1 MDEKKIIE
9 LYDFFNNEGY
19 NIGDLDNFKRALLL
33 DSPQREEL
41 YNFFDAEGYNLGE
54 FDNFFLSP
62 SQDMVSESAAGGSE
76 QLTVQDP
83 QTEQFRN
90 TQAGSPPQTEQ
101 DTAIERAFGKN
112 EVTDFFGDLYRS
124 GVQGINQGATVDD
137 ALQLFAQGKNIS
149 DEDLQEYIGAVK
161 NMESFGPSEEMQDF
175 TKIYEDEGKGLYGF
189 IKGVYNNPSVLP
201 QLFTSSIAA
210 MLNPA
215 SLAAGAVGAAG
226 GTAIAPGVGTL
237 AGGIAGISGAL
248 ETGLSYTEFLKEE
261 LEKKGLGFDEEGI
274 RKILEDEDAM
284 DSIQN
289 KALGRGISIAAIDAL
304 TGGLA
309 AGVTRKAAL
318 KTTQIN
324 LGKLGRL
331 NISKPLAGSAGAG
344 VEAVG
349 GATGEAVAR
358 EVVGQEQDVAEVLFE
373 GATGL
378 STAPISIAL
387 GLSKPAKY
395 KLNGG
400 SATLKQVQTL
410 LNKGT
415 AQEIAATDISIE
427 NNSELKALAETKKKD
442 VILEQELKNVFPDIP
457 DEGIQELLPLEKRR
471 RALIDNP
478 TKSAKNEL
486 IKVDEKIDEIT
497 NKYTEDAVQKPSTEE
512 VDVSQP
518 PQDSPTVG
526 EGDAQGT
533 AVTRETETLETDQTT
548 EPAQEGEVE
557 TEVSETEEVE
567 TVDTPA
573 ESTVTEEDFVEL
585 KILADPD
592 VSVKNKNNAFNK
604 VVGRLTKKGKTLT
617 RTAAALIKKVK
628 TLDVNDPVGVK
639 NVLDKINKVFTD
651 ADTKQKID
659 KAKSLQNKISK
670 QTKNLKDNSMVMAAK
685 EFVLL
690 DPFLSDNL
698 DAFIKQAETINKG
711 LGKSTIGKDKV
722 KIKTPF
728 NIKQAQSFVLKQQ
741 KIEQKLKQQEQNQAY
756 ELLTGLSSK
765 DATLEDIRKALRPD
779 PNTTPAQQER
789 AQKKIEKNKAKIE
802 KGVQK
807 AFNNFKKAALGRIK
821 KPINQLTPSQKN
833 IIRDF
838 INIDI
843 DKLETTNQK
852 LEAIDGLVN
861 FAVNE
866 STGGMQSVVAKYNGI
881 VEAQKLKQE
890 GISAKPFTFV
900 TKFFGSKWLKWMA
913 STPNAFDLIFKSQSK
928 ARKAMKAMG
937 LSSLT
942 RSAATATRLTNNK
955 INQYVENFKTKK
967 ANGERYFSQQ
977 NTINRGLLAFMRRTV
992 DGTPAEQKSEFE
1004 RRKKIV
1010 EETISTLNSSSKK
1023 EFNNQGKL
1031 YDIAYKKLLAANQTI
1046 ESVESNA
1053 DPINLEGVEAVTETW
1068 RELRPDLQETG
1079 LNVYNMSLGEGVNY
1093 TPDNYSVIE
1102 QTTQEQIDFDKP
1114 FFNPSDTD
1122 YVYSKETG
1130 RLIPSKKPTSLKGK
1144 DKTRIVNLSFDTLYN
1159 RTLKDAYMDINIA
1172 PSIQQINGFR
1182 SSKFFNDI
1190 FPDQSTREIINDA
1203 INDYVAAKRSKLNI
1217 KGEDVKAIKSLNR
1230 LASIGVARALAGVT
1244 QPLKQLSPFMTT
1256 IANAGTSNT
1265 LAGIRLL
1272 SEPAV
1277 KQSLNKL
1284 GAGINLRGIESEASL
1299 ERENKII
1306 ENMSNS
1312 KGVNIDGLY
1321 KLSDE
1326 AIKQLLVKPD
1336 VFTAKASFLSYYLQ
1350 GLENQGVDINS
1361 LEWKNHNWNT
1371 EAVDF
1376 AQNQVDRQQNV
1387 SDPDLQGLLFRGKN
1401 LGTQILRKI
1410 LFPFAN
1416 FVTNQKTRMYADIVT
1431 LRNNPLPEERK
1442 AAVNSLIGLVGEA
1455 AYFNL
1460 LTYGIAQALNAMSYG
1475 FMDEDE
1481 TEEDAE
1487 KTKRYNIVSRAGNVL
1502 SDIAVPVPV
1511 LDDIVKENVN
1521 SFIDAVSQSDD
1532 PIQFFVR
1539 NEKDLFDLLG
1549 TLGIGI
1555 KEINQAKNLIL
1566 PGVTGVLK
1574 REYRGNK
1581 SEKKL
1586 TKEQQQFYLNSGLA
1600 YLAYSAGLLPAETKR
1615 FINTNI
1621 RILTKSP
1628 QTINKTLLKKV
1639 NPELYND
1646 LYGPGSASYNLKQL
1660 KKEFKK

>member
-9 LYDFFNNEGY
+9 LYDFFNDEGY

-137 ALQLFAQGKNIS
+137 ALQLFAQGKNVS

-189 IKGVYNNPSVLP
+189 IKGVVNNPSVLP

-261 LEKKGLGFDEEGI
+261 LEKKGLGFDKEGI

-318 KTTQIN
+318 KTT
-324 LGKLGRL
+324 KT
-331 NISKPLAGSAGAG
+331 LAGTLGVT

-349 GATGEAVAR
+349 GATGEALAR
-358 EVVGQEQDVAEVLFE
+358 EVAGQEQDVAEVLFE

-518 PQDSPTVG
+518 TQDSPTVG

-533 AVTRETETLETDQTT
+533 AVTRETETVETDQTT
-548 EPAQEGEVE
+548 EPAQESEVE

-890 GISAKPFTFV
+890 GISAKPF
-900 TKFFGSKWLKWMA
+900 KFIGNEFLGSKWLKWMA

-1079 LNVYNMSLGEGVNY
+1079 LNVYNMSLGEDVNY

-1371 EAVDF
+1371 DAVDF

-1455 AYFNL
+1455 AYFNF

-1481 TEEDAE
+1481 TEEEAE
-1487 KTKRYNIVSRAGNVL
+1487 KTKRYNFVSRAGNVL
-1502 SDIAVPVPV
+1502 SDIAVPIPV
-1511 LDDIVKENVN
+1511 LDDIVKENAN
-1521 SFIDAVSQSDD
+1521 SFIDAVFQSDD
-1532 PIQFFVR
+1532 PIQFFVK
-1539 NEKDLFDLLG
+1539 NEKDLIDQLG

-1555 KEINQAKNLIL
+1555 KEIAQAKNLIL

-1586 TKEQQQFYLNSGLA
+1586 TKEQQQFYLNSGLV
-1600 YLAYSAGLLPAETKR
+1600 YLAYSAGLLPAEIKR

-1628 QTINKTLLKKV
+1628 QTINKTLLKKI

>member
-9 LYDFFNNEGY
+9 LYDFFNDEGY

-90 TQAGSPPQTEQ
+90 TQVGSPPQTEQ

-137 ALQLFAQGKNIS
+137 ALQLFAQGKNVS

-175 TKIYEDEGKGLYGF
+175 TKIYEGEGKGLYGF
-189 IKGVYNNPSVLP
+189 IKGVVNNPSVLP

-261 LEKKGLGFDEEGI
+261 LEKKGLGFDKEGI

-318 KTTQIN
+318 KTT
-324 LGKLGRL
+324 KT
-331 NISKPLAGSAGAG
+331 LAGTLGVT

-349 GATGEAVAR
+349 GATGEALAR
-358 EVVGQEQDVAEVLFE
+358 EVAGQEQDVAEVLFE

-471 RALIDNP
+471 RALRDNP

-533 AVTRETETLETDQTT
+533 AVTRETETVETDQTT
-548 EPAQEGEVE
+548 EPAQESEVE

-585 KILADPD
+585 KILADPN

-890 GISAKPFTFV
+890 GISAKSF
-900 TKFFGSKWLKWMA
+900 KFIGNEFLGSKWLKWMA

-1010 EETISTLNSSSKK
+1010 EETISTLNNSSKK

-1079 LNVYNMSLGEGVNY
+1079 LNVYNMSLGEDVNY

-1256 IANAGTSNT
+1256 IANAGPSNT

-1371 EAVDF
+1371 DAVDF

-1455 AYFNL
+1455 AYFNF

-1481 TEEDAE
+1481 TEEEAE
-1487 KTKRYNIVSRAGNVL
+1487 KTKRYNFVSRAGNVL
-1502 SDIAVPVPV
+1502 SDIAVPIPV
-1511 LDDIVKENVN
+1511 LDDIVKENAN
-1521 SFIDAVSQSDD
+1521 SFIDAVFQSDD
-1532 PIQFFVR
+1532 PIQFFVK
-1539 NEKDLFDLLG
+1539 NEKDLIDQLG

-1555 KEINQAKNLIL
+1555 KEIAQAKNLIL

-1586 TKEQQQFYLNSGLA
+1586 TKEQQQFYLNSGLV
-1600 YLAYSAGLLPAETKR
+1600 YLAYSAGLLPAEIKR

-1628 QTINKTLLKKV
+1628 QTINKTLLKKI

>member
-137 ALQLFAQGKNIS
+137 ALQLFAQGKNVS

-189 IKGVYNNPSVLP
+189 IKGVVNNPSVLP

-318 KTTQIN
+318 KTT
-324 LGKLGRL
+324 KT
-331 NISKPLAGSAGAG
+331 LAGTLGVT

-349 GATGEAVAR
+349 GATGEALAR
-358 EVVGQEQDVAEVLFE
+358 EVAGQEQDVAEVLFE

-533 AVTRETETLETDQTT
+533 AVTRETETVETDQTT

-765 DATLEDIRKALRPD
+765 DATLEDVRKALRPD

-890 GISAKPFTFV
+890 GISAKPF
-900 TKFFGSKWLKWMA
+900 KFIGNEFLGSKWLKWMA

-1010 EETISTLNSSSKK
+1010 EETISTLNNSSKK

-1079 LNVYNMSLGEGVNY
+1079 LNVYNMSLGEDVNY

-1130 RLIPSKKPTSLKGK
+1130 RLIPSKRPTSLKGK

-1371 EAVDF
+1371 DAVDF

-1455 AYFNL
+1455 AYFNF

-1481 TEEDAE
+1481 TEEDAQ
-1487 KTKRYNIVSRAGNVL
+1487 KTKRYNFVSRAGNVL
-1502 SDIAVPVPV
+1502 SDIAVPIPV
-1511 LDDIVKENVN
+1511 LDDIVKENAN
-1521 SFIDAVSQSDD
+1521 SFIDAVFQSDD
-1532 PIQFFVR
+1532 PIQFFVK
-1539 NEKDLFDLLG
+1539 NEKDLIDQLG

-1555 KEINQAKNLIL
+1555 KEIAQAKNLIL

-1586 TKEQQQFYLNSGLA
+1586 TKEQQQFYLNSGLV
-1600 YLAYSAGLLPAETKR
+1600 YLAYSAGLLPAEIKR

-1628 QTINKTLLKKV
+1628 QTINKTLLKKI

>member
-1 MDEKKIIE
+1 MGCKKKKE
-9 LYDFFNNEGY
+9 ATG
-19 NIGDLDNFKRALLL
+19 
-33 DSPQREEL
+33 S
-41 YNFFDAEGYNLGE
+41 
-54 FDNFFLSP
+54 
-62 SQDMVSESAAGGSE
+62 VSEVGISE
-76 QLTVQDP
+76 QQETVESPTSAPIQ
-83 QTEQFRN
+83 
-90 TQAGSPPQTEQ
+90 PPQEETSFGSDLIKSWNQGRAQAQSIDDVLKIVTQGREVSDTELNNYIKAVQ
-101 DTAIERAFGKN
+101 EIQSIGTTEGMQQFQKEYEEGGKDVGSFILALGKN
-112 EVTDFFGDLYRS
+112 LDVIPEVVASSIASMIAPD
-124 GVQGINQGATVDD
+124 VAVGA
-137 ALQLFAQGKNIS
+137 G
-149 DEDLQEYIGAVK
+149 IGAVGGAATGAGLTAIGGPLAL
-161 NMESFGPSEEMQDF
+161 FG
-175 TKIYEDEGKGLYGF
+175 
-189 IKGVYNNPSVLP
+189 
-201 QLFTSSIAA
+201 
-210 MLNPA
+210 
-215 SLAAGAVGAAG
+215 AGAGGIGGAVAG
-226 GTAIAPGVGTL
+226 GTAVLEGTLSFTEFLQEELAEQGLDFTPEGIRSVLESEEAISNIKNRALKRGVAIGLVEALTFGLANKVGGKLARGVGTP
-237 AGGIAGISGAL
+237 AL
-248 ETGLSYTEFLKEE
+248 LK
-261 LEKKGLGFDEEGI
+261 
-274 RKILEDEDAM
+274 
-284 DSIQN
+284 
-289 KALGRGISIAAIDAL
+289 
-304 TGGLA
+304 
-309 AGVTRKAAL
+309 
-318 KTTQIN
+318 
-324 LGKLGRL
+324 
-331 NISKPLAGSAGAG
+331 SAGAQTVIEGTGGG
-344 VEAVG
+344 VGESVG
-349 GATGEAVAR
+349 RAVA
-358 EVVGQEQDVAEVLFE
+358 GQEQDVADIGLEFFAELP
-373 GATGL
+373 GATL
-378 STAPISIAL
+378 SGATTLFKRPKYTIKGETGVINRVSQDQFIKFIEKATPEELISANL
-387 GLSKPAKY
+387 QAVNDQKVSNVLDAKMEEAQLKVNLKKAYPDLSEE
-395 KLNGG
+395 N
-400 SATLKQVQTL
+400 
-410 LNKGT
+410 LNKLVPL
-415 AQEIAATDISIE
+415 QKRLTD
-427 NNSELKALAETKKKD
+427 
-442 VILEQELKNVFPDIP
+442 LKN
-457 DEGIQELLPLEKRR
+457 
-471 RALIDNP
+471 NP
-478 TKSAKNEL
+478 
-486 IKVDEKIDEIT
+486 VDTEDVQKTVKEQINQIT
-497 NKYTEDAVQKPSTEE
+497 NAVQKPSPTE

-518 PQDSPTVG
+518 SQDSPTVG
-526 EGDAQGT
+526 EGDTQGT
-533 AVTRETETLETDQTT
+533 AVTRETETVETDQTT
-548 EPAQEGEVE
+548 EPAQESEVE

-765 DATLEDIRKALRPD
+765 DATLEDVRKALRPD

-890 GISAKPFTFV
+890 GISAKSF
-900 TKFFGSKWLKWMA
+900 KFIGNEFLGSKWLKWMA

-1010 EETISTLNSSSKK
+1010 EETISTLNNSSKK

-1079 LNVYNMSLGEGVNY
+1079 LNVYNMSLGEDVNY

-1130 RLIPSKKPTSLKGK
+1130 RLIPSKRPTSLKGK

-1371 EAVDF
+1371 DAVDF

-1455 AYFNL
+1455 AYFNF

-1481 TEEDAE
+1481 TEEEAE
-1487 KTKRYNIVSRAGNVL
+1487 KTKRYNFVSRAGNVL
-1502 SDIAVPVPV
+1502 SDIAVPIPV
-1511 LDDIVKENVN
+1511 LDDIVKENAN
-1521 SFIDAVSQSDD
+1521 SFIDAVFQSDD
-1532 PIQFFVR
+1532 PIQFFVK
-1539 NEKDLFDLLG
+1539 NEKDLIDQLG

-1555 KEINQAKNLIL
+1555 KEIAQAKNLIL

-1600 YLAYSAGLLPAETKR
+1600 YLAYSAGLLPAEIKR

-1628 QTINKTLLKKV
+1628 QTINKTLLKKI

>member
-9 LYDFFNNEGY
+9 LYDFFNDEGY

-101 DTAIERAFGKN
+101 DTAIERVFGKN

-189 IKGVYNNPSVLP
+189 IKGVVNNPSVLP

-261 LEKKGLGFDEEGI
+261 LEKKGLGFDKEGI

-318 KTTQIN
+318 KTT
-324 LGKLGRL
+324 KT
-331 NISKPLAGSAGAG
+331 LAGTLGVT

-349 GATGEAVAR
+349 GATGEALAR
-358 EVVGQEQDVAEVLFE
+358 EVAGQEQDVAEVLFE

-400 SATLKQVQTL
+400 TATLKQVQTL

-471 RALIDNP
+471 RALKDNP

-533 AVTRETETLETDQTT
+533 AVTRETETVETDQTT
-548 EPAQEGEVE
+548 EPAQESEVE

-765 DATLEDIRKALRPD
+765 DATLEDVRKALRPD

-890 GISAKPFTFV
+890 GISAKSF
-900 TKFFGSKWLKWMA
+900 KFIGNEFLGSKWLKWMA

-1079 LNVYNMSLGEGVNY
+1079 LNVYNMSLGEDVNY

-1130 RLIPSKKPTSLKGK
+1130 RLIPSKRPTSLKGK

-1371 EAVDF
+1371 DAVDF

-1481 TEEDAE
+1481 TEEEAE
-1487 KTKRYNIVSRAGNVL
+1487 KTKRYNFVSRAGNVL
-1502 SDIAVPVPV
+1502 SDIAVPIPV
-1511 LDDIVKENVN
+1511 LDDIVKENAN
-1521 SFIDAVSQSDD
+1521 SFIDAVFQSDD
-1532 PIQFFVR
+1532 PIQFFVK
-1539 NEKDLFDLLG
+1539 NEKDLIDQLG

-1555 KEINQAKNLIL
+1555 KEIAQAKNLIL

-1600 YLAYSAGLLPAETKR
+1600 YLAYSAGLLPAEIKR

-1628 QTINKTLLKKV
+1628 QTINKTLLKKI

>member
-1 MDEKKIIE
+1 
-9 LYDFFNNEGY
+9 
-19 NIGDLDNFKRALLL
+19 
-33 DSPQREEL
+33 
-41 YNFFDAEGYNLGE
+41 
-54 FDNFFLSP
+54 
-62 SQDMVSESAAGGSE
+62 
-76 QLTVQDP
+76 
-83 QTEQFRN
+83 
-90 TQAGSPPQTEQ
+90 
-101 DTAIERAFGKN
+101 
-112 EVTDFFGDLYRS
+112 
-124 GVQGINQGATVDD
+124 
-137 ALQLFAQGKNIS
+137 
-149 DEDLQEYIGAVK
+149 
-161 NMESFGPSEEMQDF
+161 
-175 TKIYEDEGKGLYGF
+175 
-189 IKGVYNNPSVLP
+189 
-201 QLFTSSIAA
+201 
-210 MLNPA
+210 
-215 SLAAGAVGAAG
+215 
-226 GTAIAPGVGTL
+226 
-237 AGGIAGISGAL
+237 
-248 ETGLSYTEFLKEE
+248 
-261 LEKKGLGFDEEGI
+261 
-274 RKILEDEDAM
+274 
-284 DSIQN
+284 
-289 KALGRGISIAAIDAL
+289 
-304 TGGLA
+304 
-309 AGVTRKAAL
+309 
-318 KTTQIN
+318 
-324 LGKLGRL
+324 
-331 NISKPLAGSAGAG
+331 
-344 VEAVG
+344 
-349 GATGEAVAR
+349 
-358 EVVGQEQDVAEVLFE
+358 
-373 GATGL
+373 
-378 STAPISIAL
+378 
-387 GLSKPAKY
+387 
-395 KLNGG
+395 
-400 SATLKQVQTL
+400 
-410 LNKGT
+410 
-415 AQEIAATDISIE
+415 
-427 NNSELKALAETKKKD
+427 
-442 VILEQELKNVFPDIP
+442 
-457 DEGIQELLPLEKRR
+457 
-471 RALIDNP
+471 
-478 TKSAKNEL
+478 
-486 IKVDEKIDEIT
+486 
-497 NKYTEDAVQKPSTEE
+497 
-512 VDVSQP
+512 
-518 PQDSPTVG
+518 
-526 EGDAQGT
+526 
-533 AVTRETETLETDQTT
+533 
-548 EPAQEGEVE
+548 
-557 TEVSETEEVE
+557 
-567 TVDTPA
+567 
-573 ESTVTEEDFVEL
+573 
-585 KILADPD
+585 
-592 VSVKNKNNAFNK
+592 
-604 VVGRLTKKGKTLT
+604 
-617 RTAAALIKKVK
+617 
-628 TLDVNDPVGVK
+628 
-639 NVLDKINKVFTD
+639 
-651 ADTKQKID
+651 
-659 KAKSLQNKISK
+659 
-670 QTKNLKDNSMVMAAK
+670 
-685 EFVLL
+685 
-690 DPFLSDNL
+690 
-698 DAFIKQAETINKG
+698 
-711 LGKSTIGKDKV
+711 
-722 KIKTPF
+722 
-728 NIKQAQSFVLKQQ
+728 
-741 KIEQKLKQQEQNQAY
+741 
-756 ELLTGLSSK
+756 
-765 DATLEDIRKALRPD
+765 
-779 PNTTPAQQER
+779 
-789 AQKKIEKNKAKIE
+789 
-802 KGVQK
+802 
-807 AFNNFKKAALGRIK
+807 
-821 KPINQLTPSQKN
+821 
-833 IIRDF
+833 
-838 INIDI
+838 
-843 DKLETTNQK
+843 
-852 LEAIDGLVN
+852 
-861 FAVNE
+861 
-866 STGGMQSVVAKYNGI
+866 
-881 VEAQKLKQE
+881 
-890 GISAKPFTFV
+890 
-900 TKFFGSKWLKWMA
+900 MA

>member
-137 ALQLFAQGKNIS
+137 ALQLFAQGKNVS

-189 IKGVYNNPSVLP
+189 IKGVVNNPSVLP

-318 KTTQIN
+318 KTT
-324 LGKLGRL
+324 KT
-331 NISKPLAGSAGAG
+331 LAGTLGVT

-349 GATGEAVAR
+349 GATGEALAR
-358 EVVGQEQDVAEVLFE
+358 EVAGQEQDVAEVLFE

-471 RALIDNP
+471 RALRDNP

-890 GISAKPFTFV
+890 GISAKPF
-900 TKFFGSKWLKWMA
+900 KFIGNEFLGSKWLKWMA

-1010 EETISTLNSSSKK
+1010 EETISTLNNSSKK

-1079 LNVYNMSLGEGVNY
+1079 LNVYNMSLGEDVNY

-1130 RLIPSKKPTSLKGK
+1130 RLIPSKRPTSLKGK

-1256 IANAGTSNT
+1256 IANAGPSNT

-1371 EAVDF
+1371 DAVDF

-1455 AYFNL
+1455 AYFNF

-1481 TEEDAE
+1481 TEEEAE
-1487 KTKRYNIVSRAGNVL
+1487 KTKRYNFVSRAGNVL
-1502 SDIAVPVPV
+1502 SDIAVPIPV
-1511 LDDIVKENVN
+1511 LDDIVKENAN
-1521 SFIDAVSQSDD
+1521 SFIDAVFQSDD
-1532 PIQFFVR
+1532 PIQFFVK
-1539 NEKDLFDLLG
+1539 NEKDLIDQLG

-1555 KEINQAKNLIL
+1555 KEIAQAKNLIL

-1586 TKEQQQFYLNSGLA
+1586 TKEQQQFYLNSGLV
-1600 YLAYSAGLLPAETKR
+1600 YLAYSAGLLPAEIKR

-1628 QTINKTLLKKV
+1628 QTINKTLLKKI

>member
-9 LYDFFNNEGY
+9 LYDFFNDEGY

-137 ALQLFAQGKNIS
+137 ALQLFAQGKNVS

-189 IKGVYNNPSVLP
+189 IKGVVNNPSVLP

-261 LEKKGLGFDEEGI
+261 LEKKGLGFDKEGI

-318 KTTQIN
+318 KTT
-324 LGKLGRL
+324 KT
-331 NISKPLAGSAGAG
+331 LAGTLGVT

-349 GATGEAVAR
+349 GATGEALAR
-358 EVVGQEQDVAEVLFE
+358 EVAGQEQDVAEVLFE

-400 SATLKQVQTL
+400 TATLKQVQTL

-518 PQDSPTVG
+518 TQDSPTVG

-533 AVTRETETLETDQTT
+533 AVTRETETVETDQTT
-548 EPAQEGEVE
+548 EPAQESEVE

-890 GISAKPFTFV
+890 GISAKPF
-900 TKFFGSKWLKWMA
+900 KFIGNEFLGSKWLKWMA

-1079 LNVYNMSLGEGVNY
+1079 LNVYNMSLGEDVNY

-1130 RLIPSKKPTSLKGK
+1130 RLIPSKRPTSLKGK

-1371 EAVDF
+1371 DAVDF

-1455 AYFNL
+1455 AYFNF

-1481 TEEDAE
+1481 TEEDAQ
-1487 KTKRYNIVSRAGNVL
+1487 KTKRYNFVSRAGNVL
-1502 SDIAVPVPV
+1502 SDIAVPIPV
-1511 LDDIVKENVN
+1511 LDDIVKENAN
-1521 SFIDAVSQSDD
+1521 SFIDAVFQSDD
-1532 PIQFFVR
+1532 PIQFFVK
-1539 NEKDLFDLLG
+1539 NEKDLIDQLG

-1555 KEINQAKNLIL
+1555 KEIAQAKNLIL

-1586 TKEQQQFYLNSGLA
+1586 TKEQQQFYLNSGLV
-1600 YLAYSAGLLPAETKR
+1600 YLAYSAGLLPAEIKR

-1628 QTINKTLLKKV
+1628 QTINKTLLKKI